1 MSTSKI
7 IMKERTFS
15 NAMLRAITIL
25 VIVLM
30 VAPTVPA
37 QMLSVNGQGKAPA
50 APRMEVQQAKAD
62 LNSIPMELTP
72 RAGAYP
78 STINTSDNKLATQYN
93 FQRKVVRTNNNMIHE
108 VHESRN
114 TIFYANSSDNGKTW
128 NVTNISRDNNNIHA
142 EPAIATNGTNIYIA
156 YRDNKDLR
164 FRRTTDYGKTWIPA
178 LNIAPDLIYDGS
190 AGWAPAAHPS
200 SLAANGTW
208 VYIAMIRYD
217 FGWPWDDDMMVWRNN
232 NGGVFANWAGPTMA
246 NLDATDVTETEP
258 SIVAI
263 GNNVHVTYTTPL
275 NGNLDIYYSRSINNA
290 QTWPLITR
298 LTNNAVD
305 DDASSI
311 GALGNNNVSIAWET
325 HVAGNNWEID
335 IANSTNGGTNWGAAL
350 NMSNNTATSRYPSV
364 VRSIN
369 STYVVWQ
376 DTLDHANGDIFYAK
390 YESRKLSTPV
400 DLTNDNDT
408 NIRPN
413 AIMNI
418 TNKRLEYSWEANSYN
433 PSKVLFSNYY
443 VWPNKAPTLSF
454 TGEQGYQTDGLNP
467 EGNTTG
473 YTYTYRVDYTDADND
488 PPMVG
493 YPEVWIDR
501 DRNGNFNGPNER
513 YVMSAVNPQDTTYSD
528 GKRYT
533 FSTIFTEIG
542 TYTYTFRA
550 YDDKLFLA
558 TGALTNVMQGPKIDK
573 INGPPILRWVGDFGY
588 QTDGVEPQQGRVS
601 NVFTYKVEYL
611 DKWNETPAAG
621 FPKLLVDMNNDGNYN
636 DSNDKN
642 YTMQPINPANHDYN
656 LGVKFFYNL
665 TFVTAGTYSYE
676 FYAENGVHLAANT
689 LFGPGPKVL
698 PKGHTPQLN
707 FTGEPNFQT
716 KAVDPLHGSIYTN
729 FMFRINYTHA
739 DNKTPLSGEVK
750 VGIDK
755 NQNGIFDANEWFVM
769 TAVDQNV
776 NYTKGKT
783 YQYSTNMSKLGTYNF
798 TFAAKDIDSTPAEG
812 QGVAV
817 LKFYVD
823 SNNVP
828 PVLTWTLEDNYT
840 AAGLWP
846 ASGVANQTTFV
857 YRVKYRQDN
866 DHPPALGY
874 PMVGIDISLDG
885 NIQDNEYFTMQE
897 VSTADTTYTDG
908 KLYYYP
914 TLLHKM
920 GSYKYT
926 FEAKDQYALA
936 TGEPTGIFLGP
947 SITSEV
953 IQTNPPKLNWTGGLG
968 YETAGVAPTSG
979 TAMTSFVFKIKY
991 TDADDDLPT
1000 AGYPKLWVD
1009 MDHDGNFNGT
1019 NDKSYIMTGE
1029 NASVNVKVGKV
1040 YTVSQNFSLKGV
1052 YEYTFEAVSTRANEA
1067 AFGLGTLTGTFTVA
1081 RGNAAPV
1088 LTWVGTGNFKDRGV
1102 DPVTGKPGDKF
1113 NFQVAYTDADND
1125 PPATG
1130 YPKVYIDLNGDGVFD
1145 PTTEVFAMAPLVADS
1160 NYKNKVYQY
1169 AGVVFPNEGAFKYK
1183 FAAQDSLGAMSNEL
1197 AGTGP
1202 TVAKPI
1208 INLLPTLFFP
1218 DEAAYKFDGLDP
1230 VRGKKGTKF
1239 VFRVVYKDPEG
1250 DQPQTG
1256 QPQLWID
1263 VDHDGKLNTTVDKKT
1278 MTAENSGDL
1287 KTGRIYRLELTL
1299 DPGYN
1304 YIYAFS
1310 VINTANQTTYL
1321 GEFQGPIVE
1330 KEVKKTPSGMGD
1342 MVWLILLIIAVIVAL
1357 IIGLL
1362 IGRSRSKKA
1371 AETAL
1376 TEAEPQQREPTEMPE
1391 HDTRSGGEREEKPER
1406 GGNDVLEKEPDA
1418 PEKGAEDEKEVDE

>member
-1 MSTSKI
+1 
-7 IMKERTFS
+7 
-15 NAMLRAITIL
+15 MLRMVAIL

-30 VAPTVPA
+30 ALPMVPA
-37 QMLSVNGQGKAPA
+37 QLLPTGGIKGTPVQSMT
-50 APRMEVQQAKAD
+50 RTEVQPTAKAD
-62 LNSIPMELTP
+62 LNGNPQVMMP
-72 RAGAYP
+72 RAVAYP
-78 STINTSDNKLATQYN
+78 ALINTSTNNLATQYN
-93 FQRKVVRTNNNMIHE
+93 YQRKIVRTLNGTLHE
-108 VHESRN
+108 VHESFGRVW
-114 TIFYANSSDNGKTW
+114 YANSHDNGKTW
-128 NVTNISRDNNNIHA
+128 GNLTDISNNTNNNNV
-142 EPAIATNGTNIYIA
+142 PAIATNGTNIYIIF
-156 YRDNKDLR
+156 RSGNDLR
-164 FRRTTDYGKTWIPA
+164 FRRTYDDGKTWYPVISDVNGA
-178 LNIAPDLIYDGS
+178 LRVYQAQGGGNPVPNANVPSIAAS
-190 AGWAPAAHPS
+190 
-200 SLAANGTW
+200 GTW
-208 VYIAMIRYD
+208 VYYTTWELDRGGTWNDDIFI
-217 FGWPWDDDMMVWRNN
+217 FGSNNFGTTGTWTTYLAGRVRVNPW
-232 NGGVFANWAGPTMA
+232 NGVDE
-246 NLDATDVTETEP
+246 LEP
-258 SIVAI
+258 SIAATGNTVHI
-263 GNNVHVTYTTPL
+263 SYTSQVGNN
-275 NGNLDIYYSRSINNA
+275 DIYYARSDNNGA
-290 QTWPLITR
+290 TWPTSIR
-298 LTNNAVD
+298 LTNNAITD
-305 DDASSI
+305 DLSSLAAI
-311 GALGNNNVSIAWET
+311 GNNISVAWEQNQNW
-325 HVAGNNWEID
+325 NNWEIMM
-335 IANSTNGGTNWGAAL
+335 ANSTNNGAAWGAAL
-350 NMSNNTATSRYPSV
+350 NMSNNTASSRYPSV
-364 VRSIN
+364 VRNIN

-376 DTLDHANGDIFYAK
+376 DTLDHATGDIFFAK

-400 DLTNDNDT
+400 DLTNDIET

-413 AIMNI
+413 AVFNI
-418 TNKRLEYSWEANSYN
+418 TNKRLEYSWEADSYN
-433 PSKVLFSNYY
+433 PYRVLFSNYY
-443 VWPNKAPTLSF
+443 VWPNKAPTLAF
-454 TGEQGYQTDGLNP
+454 TGEQGYQTDGVSP
-467 EGNTTG
+467 DGNSTA

-488 PPMVG
+488 PPIIG

-501 DRNGNFNGPNER
+501 DRNGNFNGLNER
-513 YVMSAVNPQDTTYSD
+513 YTMSETNPLDTTYSD

-533 FSTIFTEIG
+533 FSTKFTDIG
-542 TYTYTFRA
+542 TYTYRFRA
-550 YDDKLFLA
+550 YDNKNYLA
-558 TGALTNVMQGPKIDK
+558 TGAPTNVMQGPKIDK
-573 INGPPILRWVGDFGY
+573 INGPPILKWVGDFGY
-588 QTDGVEPQQGRVS
+588 LTDGINPQQGMALD
-601 NVFTYKVEYL
+601 VFTYKVDYL

-656 LGVKFFYNL
+656 LGVPFFYNL
-665 TFVTAGTYSYE
+665 TFALPGTYSYE
-676 FYAENGVHLAANT
+676 FYAENNVHLASNFLT
-689 LFGPGPKVL
+689 GLGPKVL
-698 PKGHTPQLN
+698 PNGHIPQLN
-707 FTGEPNFQT
+707 FTGEPNFHT

-755 NQNGIFDANEWFVM
+755 NQNGLFEANEWFVM

-783 YQYSTNMSKLGTYNF
+783 YQYSTNMTKMGTYNF
-798 TFAAKDIDSTPAEG
+798 TFAAKDTENIPAEG

-817 LKFYVD
+817 MKFYVD

-846 ASGVANQTTFV
+846 TSGVANQTLFV

-947 SITSEV
+947 SITSEF
-953 IQTNPPKLNWTGGLG
+953 IKTYSPMLNWTGGLG
-968 YETAGVAPTSG
+968 YETVGVAPTSG

-991 TDADDDLPT
+991 TDADNDLPA

-1009 MDHDGNFNGT
+1009 MDHDGIFNGT

-1040 YTVSQNFSLKGV
+1040 YTVSQNFSLKGD
-1052 YEYTFEAVSTRANEA
+1052 YKFTFEAVSTRANEA

-1081 RGNAAPV
+1081 RGNTAPV
-1088 LTWVGTGNFKDRGV
+1088 LAWVGTGNFKDRGV

-1145 PTTEVFAMAPLVADS
+1145 PATEAFAMAPLVADS

-1169 AGVVFPNEGAFKYK
+1169 AAVVFPNEGAFKYK
-1183 FAAQDSLGAMSNEL
+1183 FAAQDSLGAKSNEL

-1208 INLLPTLFFP
+1208 INLMPTLFFP

-1230 VRGKKGTKF
+1230 MKGKKGTKF

-1263 VDHDGKLNTTVDKKT
+1263 MDHDGKLNSSVDKKP
-1278 MTAENSGDL
+1278 MVAENSGDL

-1310 VINTANQTTYL
+1310 VINTANQTAYQ
-1321 GEFQGPIVE
+1321 GVFRGPIVD
-1330 KEVKKTPSGMGD
+1330 KEVKTTPSGMGD

-1371 AETAL
+1371 QTAMAEI
-1376 TEAEPQQREPTEMPE
+1376 EPRQREPQEMSE
-1391 HDTRSGGEREEKPER
+1391 EDTSSSEGQGEEPER
-1406 GGNDVLEKEPDA
+1406 GGDDAPEKEPDA